1 MARLRAPDSAGG
13 PGIEFADG
21 VANLKSHGQIES
33 MRVLFLIRA
42 LTLGGAE
49 QQLVLI
55 AEGLARRGHEVS
67 VLTFYPG
74 LAHHEERLAR
84 SGVRICRLRKRGRW
98 DILGAC
104 HSLVDEVRHFDP
116 DAVYSFLPTSN
127 VVSALILRPLS
138 RCAIV
143 WGIRGSSV
151 TMQRYDWLGRLI
163 AGLERRLRRIPDMVI
178 CNSQAGRD
186 LCLSS
191 GFPPSRLGI
200 VRNAIDVEKNRY
212 DAESR
217 ERFRFAH
224 GLGQSE
230 LVVGLAGR
238 LDPMKGLDVF
248 MRAMQE
254 LLRMQ
259 VALTAVVAGEGPED
273 YLLRLKSLAAEASM
287 SGRILWLGRVDDMPA
302 FYSAID
308 VFCSPSM
315 GEGMSNVVAEA
326 LACGRPCVATRVGDS
341 SWLVMDDSLLA
352 EPGDWRSLA
361 DAIANAVSRLPSWN
375 GEHARQRV
383 AEQLS
388 AVSAIAGSE
397 RLIARAIAHRRGVGN
412 AMTTL
417 GD

>member
-1 MARLRAPDSAGG
+1 
-13 PGIEFADG
+13 
-21 VANLKSHGQIES
+21 
-33 MRVLFLIRA
+33 
-42 LTLGGAE
+42 
-49 QQLVLI
+49 
-55 AEGLARRGHEVS
+55 
-67 VLTFYPG
+67 
-74 LAHHEERLAR
+74 
-84 SGVRICRLRKRGRW
+84 
-98 DILGAC
+98 LGAC
-104 HSLVDEVRHFDP
+104 HSLVDEVRNFDP

-230 LVVGLAGR
+230 LGGGLAGR
-238 LDPMKGLDVF
+238 RDPMKGLDAF

-259 VALTAVVAGEGPED
+259 VALTAVVAGECPED

-308 VFCSPSM
+308 VFCLPSM

-352 EPGDWRSLA
+352 EPGDRRSLA

-375 GEHARQRV
+375 GEHARQRG

-397 RLIARAIAHRRGVGN
+397 RLIARAIEHRRGVGN